1 MLTQTIWDLSGRRSM
16 PCAKRIILLTATIG
30 LGLAS
35 LAAAQQEGAK
45 GVVAI
50 RQATMDANAKHM
62 NAIKAILTEDPQL
75 IKLVAFHAEA
85 IAEAAEYVPEMFP
98 DGSTDKP
105 TAALPV
111 IWEKPDQFKQVAERA
126 HVLAGK
132 LAETSQGGDV
142 QATLAAFA
150 ALGKEGCGGCHET
163 FRKKQD

>member
-1 MLTQTIWDLSGRRSM
+1 MPIRATGALPGRGNMSR
-16 PCAKRIILLTATIG
+16 AKRLVLSTAAIS

-62 NAIKAILTEDPQL
+62 NAIKAILTQDPQL
-75 IKLVAFHAEA
+75 IKLVAFHAQA

-98 DGSTDKP
+98 DGSTQQP

-111 IWEKPDQFKQVAERA
+111 IWQKPDQFKQAAEQA
-126 HVLAGK
+126 HGLATK
-132 LAETSQGGDV
+132 LAESSQGGDV
-142 QATLAAFA
+142 QATLVAFA

>member
-1 MLTQTIWDLSGRRSM
+1 MPTQAICDLLGRGSM
-16 PCAKRIILLTATIG
+16 PRTKRIVLVTATIS

-35 LAAAQQEGAK
+35 LATAQQEGAK

-50 RQATMDANAKHM
+50 RQATMDANGKHM
-62 NAIKAILTEDPQL
+62 TAIKVILTEDPQL
-75 IKLVAFHAEA
+75 IKLVAFHAQA

-98 DGSTDKP
+98 EGSTQKP

-111 IWEKPDQFKQVAERA
+111 IWEKQDQFKQAAERA
-126 HVLAGK
+126 HGLAGK